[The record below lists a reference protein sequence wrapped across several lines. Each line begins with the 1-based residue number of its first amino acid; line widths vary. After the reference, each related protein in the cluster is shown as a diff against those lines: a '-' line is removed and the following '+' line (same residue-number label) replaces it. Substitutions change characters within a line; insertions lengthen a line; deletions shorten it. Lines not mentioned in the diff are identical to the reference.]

1 MSYLVVCTFDLKNA
15 SNQDYQNAYADLEKI
30 GLKKV
35 VITNGGGELVMP
47 TTTTAGEF
55 EGASSTAL
63 RDSIRGQVQ
72 RAFTARRF
80 SSEIFIVVAPPGW
93 TWGGGST

>member
-1 MSYLVVCTFDLKNA
+1 MSYLVICTFDLKNA

-35 VITNGGGELVMP
+35 VVGTQGRNIVMP

-55 EGASSTAL
+55 NGVSATAV
-63 RDSIRGQVQ
+63 RDSVLEQV
-72 RAFTARRF
+72 RKAFVARRF
-80 SSEIFIVVAPPGW
+80 SSEIFIVASGDW
-93 TWGGGST
+93 AWGASTT